1 LAVII
6 VTGIVLQTGC
16 AKDSRYDI
24 QNIEK
29 VDGSMSL
36 FSNGV
41 SFPLGKTEPIT
52 IEDALKMGESGLDT
66 LFKKDKNGNYSIG
79 AEGDQNLD
87 EFISSLHL
95 EDMGSING
103 MSFSKSVEYK
113 YQYKPA
119 TKSVTVPVDF
129 NLSLD
134 FEEKDVVI
142 ISETALSQ
150 MPKEVKYLEESLFD
164 GVNAIIEVK
173 LTDLPEIEG
182 EFSLKDTKVTLPSYL
197 FGENDSNV
205 LILDDDIKITEG
217 TAVIQLAKLEK
228 LKGVN
233 LDGVKEIT
241 GDLKFSSTL
250 YSHNPTVDIT
260 KLTATIKGTVKVGIG
275 NGTKADHPGK
285 IVTSK
290 AKVKVKYDMEQS
302 TSIALGEIPSSLQDE
317 SVNFALN
324 PELHVSLVTNFGTP
338 FKSDFILTPYIGG
351 KAQET
356 VTVKGIEMPNSDDWQ
371 KSKTN
376 KYAIGSK
383 VTAAADETVI
393 AADLSPLLKRVPDSI
408 TVAVKV
414 YVDET
419 ATCTVFPTATYSC
432 DMSYSF
438 QVPLSFGDGF
448 NLSFSSDTEMSEGS
462 GDFLKRVNVFQL
474 KGVYETT
481 IPLGINV
488 DVTLLDANDKEI
500 ALKEPIKLN
509 LQPSQDGIRAK
520 AGEIAIVLAPTEPEK
535 ADPRKIRF
543 NYKINASTGVNLSS
557 KQYLKLDDLKIVL
570 PSGIKIDASE

>member
-1 LAVII
+1 MAVII

-356 VTVKGIEMPNSDDWQ
+356 VTVKGIEMPSSDDWQ

-488 DVTLLDANDKEI
+488 NVTLLDANDKEI

-520 AGEIAIVLAPTEPEK
+520 EGEIAIVLAPTEPEK